1 MAPLFSFIFNAMKL
15 VTIKTFVYPHE
26 ATFAMH
32 LLEDNGIRSFLM
44 DEVSIQ
50 INPIYSN
57 TLGGAKLQVWEQD
70 AEQALLLLAHNDI
83 TPVEDVEQFMD
94 EKELAAQDANETPW
108 LTYKKIG
115 FILLLIVFG
124 LVLFKVL
131 LGKG

>member
-1 MAPLFSFIFNAMKL
+1 M
-15 VTIKTFVYPHE
+15 YPHE
-26 ATFAMH
+26 ATIAMH
-32 LLEDNGIRSFLM
+32 LLEDNGIKSFLM

-83 TPVEDVEQFMD
+83 TPVEDVEQFID
-94 EKELAAQDANETPW
+94 EKEIAAEDADKVSW

-115 FILLLIVFG
+115 FIMLLFVVVVVLYKIVQ
-124 LVLFKVL
+124 
-131 LGKG
+131 

>member
-1 MAPLFSFIFNAMKL
+1 M
-15 VTIKTFVYPHE
+15 YPHE

-32 LLEDNGIRSFLM
+32 LLEDNGIKSFLM

-94 EKELAAQDANETPW
+94 EKEIAAEDANEAPW

-115 FILLLIVFG
+115 F
-124 LVLFKVL
+124 VL
-131 LGKG
+131 LFFILAVVLLKTFEVI